1 MAAPSAYAYIAAGHH
16 QIAFV
21 VKDITAAERFLT
33 EKMGVPRFFR
43 LNDVEVHEPSY
54 RGGVGNFHM
63 HLSLG
68 YAGNSQIE
76 LIQHLSGQSIY
87 KEFLDKRGE
96 GLHHLGF
103 IVPDHDKVIADFTA
117 NGFPVIQSGRIGNSP
132 GVKFAYF
139 DPKAIIGAIME
150 SIVLDDATKKLF
162 ERIKGGPLMQTKSDH
177 GTRGQCS
184 RRCVGAKHWR

>member
-1 MAAPSAYAYIAAGHH
+1 MPTASPYSYVAAGHH
-16 QIAFV
+16 QVAFV
-21 VKDITAAERFLT
+21 VNDLPAAERFFT
-33 EKMGVPRFFR
+33 EKMGVSQFFR
-43 LNDVEVHEPSY
+43 FKDVQVYEAFY
-54 RGGVGNFHM
+54 RGSLGDFHI
-63 HLSLG
+63 HIALG

-117 NGFPVIQSGRIGNSP
+117 NGFPVIQSGRIGNNP

-139 DPKAIIGAIME
+139 DTEAAIGAIME
-150 SIVLDDATKKLF
+150 SIVLDDETRRLF
-162 ERIKGGPLMQTKSDH
+162 ERIKGGPI
-177 GTRGQCS
+177 
-184 RRCVGAKHWR
+184 

>member
-1 MAAPSAYAYIAAGHH
+1 MPATSPYAYIAAGHH

-21 VKDITAAERFLT
+21 VQDLPAAERFFT
-33 EKMGVPRFFR
+33 AKMGVPHFFR
-43 LNDVEVHEPSY
+43 FNDVEVHEALY
-54 RGGVGNFHM
+54 RDRLGDFHM
-63 HLSLG
+63 HIAIG
-68 YAGNSQIE
+68 YAGDSQIE

-117 NGFPVIQSGRIGNSP
+117 NGFSVIQSGRIGNNP

-139 DPKAIIGAIME
+139 DTEAAIGAIME
-150 SIVLDDATKKLF
+150 SIVLDDETRRLF
-162 ERIKGGPLMQTKSDH
+162 ERIKGGSI
-177 GTRGQCS
+177 
-184 RRCVGAKHWR
+184 

>member
-1 MAAPSAYAYIAAGHH
+1 MAAASPYSYIAAGHH
-16 QIAFV
+16 QISFV
-21 VKDITAAERFLT
+21 VKDLGDAERFFT

-43 LNDVEVHEPSY
+43 FTDVEVHEARY
-54 RGGVGNFHM
+54 RGNPGDFNM

-76 LIQHLSGQSIY
+76 LIQHLSGHSIY

-103 IVPDHDKVIADFTA
+103 IVPDHDKIIADFAA
-117 NGFPVIQSGRIGNSP
+117 NGFPVIQSGRIGNNP

-139 DPKAIIGAIME
+139 DTEAVIGAVME
-150 SIVLDDATKKLF
+150 SIVLDEENRKLF
-162 ERIKGGPLMQTKSDH
+162 EKIKGEPL
-177 GTRGQCS
+177 
-184 RRCVGAKHWR
+184 